1 MTLLTEEKFVEF
13 CKSGKLCEIFGHTME
28 DYGKGGTSK
37 NLDITLGSQT
47 IHLDQFIIETNSQ
60 RCKFCR
66 RHVIYTKDSQSWRTQ
81 DEGGLKTWEEN
92 PY

>member
-28 DYGKGGTSK
+28 SYGQSGTTK
-37 NLDITLGSQT
+37 NLSITLGGTT
-47 IHLDQFIIETNSQ
+47 INLDQFIIETNSQ

-66 RHVIYTKDSQSWRTQ
+66 RHTIYTKEDQNWRTQ

>member
-28 DYGKGGTSK
+28 DYGKGGTTK
-37 NLDITLGSQT
+37 NLDITLGDNT
-47 IHLDQFIIETNSQ
+47 IHLDQFIIQTNSQ
-60 RCKFCR
+60 RCKFCKY
-66 RHVIYTKDSQSWRTQ
+66 HTVYNKDNNAWATQ
-81 DEGGLKTWEEN
+81 DKGGLKTWEES